1 VSEERWPAS
10 WYALR
15 AGRGCGM
22 CANQGMEDIGWGV
35 RFLQGG
41 FADVFLWRS
50 GVVRGH
56 AVAISLGL

>member
-1 VSEERWPAS
+1 
-10 WYALR
+10 
-15 AGRGCGM
+15 M

-35 RFLQGG
+35 RFLEGG